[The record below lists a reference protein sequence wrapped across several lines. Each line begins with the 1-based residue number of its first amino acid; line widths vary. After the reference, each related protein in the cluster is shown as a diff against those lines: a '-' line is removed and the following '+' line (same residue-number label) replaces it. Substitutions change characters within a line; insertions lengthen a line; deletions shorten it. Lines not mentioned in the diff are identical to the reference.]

1 MVCAGSLVGRDL
13 GRFRFVER
21 DARLRVQSRSLPV
34 SESHLPFDVSGPG
47 HSAGASP
54 LRYRWEYVD
63 TVCLRR
69 VKGVALNSNKKLY
82 ISFPDW
88 TIRTRGKEVKVP
100 SVFPPSSTIVNRKY
114 INYKGENERA
124 R

>member
-54 LRYRWEYVD
+54 LRHRWEYVD
-63 TVCLRR
+63 TVCSRR
-69 VKGVALNSNKKLY
+69 VKGVASELEQK
-82 ISFPDW
+82 
-88 TIRTRGKEVKVP
+88 
-100 SVFPPSSTIVNRKY
+100 IVHQLP
-114 INYKGENERA
+114 
-124 R
+124 